1 MLNKHLK
8 GSHRFV
14 TLFVAL
20 LLPFTA
26 AAEVPM
32 AVGVGAGTNGLGVQF
47 HAGVTETLN
56 LRLGLHHFSGSLDV
70 DAEDSNGAKGDEL
83 RYSGDLELN
92 NLSLL
97 ADWYPTGGNF
107 HISAG
112 AVLNNN
118 DLTVDARC
126 NNPSGCE
133 VGGNSFS
140 RTEIGTITT
149 DIDTDNFGPYV
160 GIGWGNPVG
169 GETGIHWSFELGV
182 IYQGEP
188 SVTMT
193 SDGTCAGFVA
203 LCRNALD
210 DEEQELEDDLSDLRF
225 YPVVSLGLSYRFK

>member
-1 MLNKHLK
+1 MPNQLFRGRSRL
-8 GSHRFV
+8 V
-14 TLFVAL
+14 ALFVAV
-20 LLPFTA
+20 LLPGIA
-26 AAEVPM
+26 VAEVPL
-32 AVGVGAGTNGLGVQF
+32 AVGVGAGTNGIGLQF
-47 HAGVTETLN
+47 HAGVSETLN

-70 DAEDSNGAKGDEL
+70 DAEDSNGVPDDEL

-97 ADWYPTGGNF
+97 ADWYPTGGSF
-107 HISAG
+107 HVSAG

-118 DLTVDARC
+118 DLKVDARC

-133 VGGNSFS
+133 VGGSNFS

-149 DIDTDNFGPYV
+149 DIDVDNFGPYV

-169 GETGIHWSFELGV
+169 GETGLHWSFELGV

-193 SDGTCAGFVA
+193 SDGTCGGFVA
-203 LCRNALD
+203 LCRSALD
-210 DEEQELEDDLSDLRF
+210 NEEEELEDDLSDLRF